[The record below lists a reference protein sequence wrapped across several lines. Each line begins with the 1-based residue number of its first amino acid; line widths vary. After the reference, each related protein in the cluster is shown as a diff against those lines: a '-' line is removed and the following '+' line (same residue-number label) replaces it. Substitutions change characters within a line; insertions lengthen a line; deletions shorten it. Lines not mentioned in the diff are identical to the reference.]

1 MRFRVVEIEVRQ
13 ALTKS
18 GLPDLDYALNPY
30 LGCGHGCLYCYA
42 KIYTRLSE
50 VVANWGKIIAVKKN
64 LLDILTN
71 EVERLKRGTV
81 GIGTITDPYQP
92 IEAIYRLT
100 RSSIDILARNGF
112 KVSIQTKNSLVVRDI
127 DILKKYRDAVDVGLT
142 ITSADDSMMHTFEP
156 YSSPPSARIKALK
169 KLSESG
175 IRTWIFYGPV
185 IPGYNDDIEEVAK
198 IIKLARETKSLLYID
213 KLRVKRF
220 MWLDPF
226 LKSIASRSIKY
237 DWYRFYSSVYSLCR
251 DMEVVCRSG
260 FEPDKEQ
267 HNKRLDNYLVK

>member
-156 YSSPPSARIKALK
+156 YSS
-169 KLSESG
+169 
-175 IRTWIFYGPV
+175 
-185 IPGYNDDIEEVAK
+185 
-198 IIKLARETKSLLYID
+198 
-213 KLRVKRF
+213 
-220 MWLDPF
+220 
-226 LKSIASRSIKY
+226 
-237 DWYRFYSSVYSLCR
+237 
-251 DMEVVCRSG
+251 
-260 FEPDKEQ
+260 
-267 HNKRLDNYLVK
+267 

>member
-100 RSSIDILARNGF
+100 REEKDKGGRQDGRSSWKQGC
-112 KVSIQTKNSLVVRDI
+112 
-127 DILKKYRDAVDVGLT
+127 
-142 ITSADDSMMHTFEP
+142 
-156 YSSPPSARIKALK
+156 
-169 KLSESG
+169 
-175 IRTWIFYGPV
+175 
-185 IPGYNDDIEEVAK
+185 
-198 IIKLARETKSLLYID
+198 YICG
-213 KLRVKRF
+213 
-220 MWLDPF
+220 
-226 LKSIASRSIKY
+226 ASCGGHA
-237 DWYRFYSSVYSLCR
+237 F
-251 DMEVVCRSG
+251 
-260 FEPDKEQ
+260 P
-267 HNKRLDNYLVK
+267 